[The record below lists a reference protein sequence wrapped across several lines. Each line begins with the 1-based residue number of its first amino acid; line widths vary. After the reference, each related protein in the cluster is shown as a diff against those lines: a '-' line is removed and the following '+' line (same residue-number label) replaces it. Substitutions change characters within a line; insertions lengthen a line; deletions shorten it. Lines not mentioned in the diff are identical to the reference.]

1 MTKRELVIAVA
12 SKLGLT
18 QNEVSVI
25 VQETL
30 DSITEALVEGQR
42 LEIRNFGVF
51 EVKERDARIGR
62 NPRTGEEVP
71 ISKKRVAA
79 FRPGKALKEWI
90 QAGPNQ
96 KPHHL
101 FRDNEAKVASIPASA
116 IPESGGEASAATTS
130 PEGTGVPQTDTGQT
144 STTSQNGDQQSAF

>member
-1 MTKRELVIAVA
+1 MTKRELVVAVA

-18 QNEVSVI
+18 QNEVSTI

-30 DSITEALVEGQR
+30 DSITDALVEGQR

-96 KPHHL
+96 RPDHL
-101 FRDNEAKVASIPASA
+101 FRDNETEVVSIPASA
-116 IPESGGEASAATTS
+116 ISESGDEPAATAS
-130 PEGTGVPQTDTGQT
+130 SEGLSVQQTGTVPT
-144 STTSQNGDQQSAF
+144 STTSQSGDQQSHF

>member
-18 QNEVSVI
+18 QNEVSTV
-25 VQETL
+25 VQQAL
-30 DSITEALVEGQR
+30 DSITDALVEGER

-90 QAGPNQ
+90 QAGPDQRPN
-96 KPHHL
+96 HL
-101 FRDNEAKVASIPASA
+101 FRDNEPEAASMPAPA
-116 IPESGGEASAATTS
+116 ISESGVAPAAARSAEELSAQHTASGPAQTTLES
-130 PEGTGVPQTDTGQT
+130 
-144 STTSQNGDQQSAF
+144 GDKQSFF